1 MPSEKFKISKA
12 SRSIR
17 HAAQNFFGT
26 FSISNTSQPPVSY
39 PIVNGNIPATLQ
51 EDPATHL
58 DRRSAHNALERQR
71 RETLNSKFQ
80 ELAHALPALQSVRRP
95 SKTMIVSK
103 SLDFVSKSIQR
114 ESSYA
119 NQIKELKKQNERL
132 RKQAKAAKVLMMKQ
146 QQKKKFMPMT
156 TSSSTQHTSPS
167 LSSSTSSSSSSSS
180 TYSSHRMQR
189 SSTMSTTQSTLSTLP
204 ENEVFTT
211 TTTTNQH
218 YQMSPPLTPET
229 PNKSCLDFV
238 SKNNNNN
245 NNIIQQQPIQTM
257 PTSAIASPYMDQPH
271 YYDLKSTIM
280 VSSPPT
286 LQQQQQQQQWSSSA
300 FNQQDLL
307 FMPNQNGY
315 MMNPPMYTPM
325 NHGIQQQQQDP
336 NQYMAFHDHSNL
348 NPMLFSPYPIQDYND
363 NTTKSHHQ
371 GNTYL
376 V

>member
-26 FSISNTSQPPVSY
+26 FSISNTSQSSVSY

-114 ESSYA
+114 ENSYA

-156 TSSSTQHTSPS
+156 ASSSTQHTSPS
-167 LSSSTSSSSSSSS
+167 LSSSTSSSSSSS

-211 TTTTNQH
+211 TTTNHH

-229 PNKSCLDFV
+229 PNKPCLDFT
-238 SKNNNNN
+238 SKNN

-257 PTSAIASPYMDQPH
+257 PASTTTSPYMGQPH

-286 LQQQQQQQQWSSSA
+286 LQQQQQQWTSSS

-325 NHGIQQQQQDP
+325 NHGIQQQDP

-348 NPMLFSPYPIQDYND
+348 NPMLFSPYPIQDFND
-363 NTTKSHHQ
+363 NATKSHHQ